1 MWRGIFIGLVIGVTI
16 GAVSADNG
24 QLGEWAPLEKGF
36 GELEGYQ
43 DMIVTDVGSGVILLR
58 NQDEVAIC
66 SFDLTEVKATDDDL
80 RSHCWGV
87 SK

>member
-1 MWRGIFIGLVIGVTI
+1 MWKGIFIGLVIGVTI
-16 GAVSADNG
+16 GAVSAEDS
-24 QLGEWAPLEKGF
+24 QLGQWAPLEKGF

-43 DMIVTDVGSGVILLR
+43 DMIVTDVGNGVILLR

-66 SFDLTEVKATDDDL
+66 SFDLSAANVTGEDL